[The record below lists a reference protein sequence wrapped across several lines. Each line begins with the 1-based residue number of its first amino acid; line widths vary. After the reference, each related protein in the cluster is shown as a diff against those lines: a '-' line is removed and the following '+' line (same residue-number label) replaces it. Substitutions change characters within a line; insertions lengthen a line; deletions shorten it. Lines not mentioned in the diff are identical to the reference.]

1 MSKLF
6 NRLNLALAMALL
18 VATFFGFVLIP
29 AGDNLPAHWNISGA
43 IDQFGPRSR
52 VLIMLPLAAA
62 VVAALLVGI
71 EISFRRMQLGDVRRQ
86 FALVL
91 SVCLALFAAKQAST
105 VLIGLG
111 HPIDV
116 PRIVAI
122 LQGLGLIAIGNMLPK
137 QGAGSHT
144 AIGRRNEGRRQY
156 RVSKLMGI
164 LFIVAGVALFVV
176 AMTAA
181 SPKWLFALNLGG
193 VVVAATSGLLY
204 ACLLAKLG
212 PTQR

>member
-6 NRLNLALAMALL
+6 NRLNIVLALALL

-52 VLIMLPLAAA
+52 VLIVLPLAAA
-62 VVAALLVGI
+62 VVATLLVGI
-71 EISFRRMQLGDVRRQ
+71 EISLRRMQLGDVSRQ

-111 HPIDV
+111 HSIDV

-122 LQGLGLIAIGNMLPK
+122 LQGLGLIAVGNMLPK
-137 QGAGSHT
+137 QGTGSHAAT
-144 AIGRRNEGRRQY
+144 RKRNEARHQY
-156 RVSKLMGI
+156 RVSKVMGI
-164 LFIVAGVALFVV
+164 LFMVAGAALFVA

-193 VVVAATSGLLY
+193 VVVAATSGVLY
-204 ACLLAKLG
+204 ACLLSKLD
-212 PTQR
+212 QA

>member
-6 NRLNLALAMALL
+6 NNLNLALALL

-43 IDQFGPRSR
+43 IDLFGPRSP
-52 VLIMLPLAAA
+52 VLIVLPLSAA

-71 EISFRRMQLGDVRRQ
+71 EISIRRMQLGDVSRQ

-116 PRIVAI
+116 PQIVAI

-137 QGAGSHT
+137 QGRGSHA
-144 AIGRRNEGRRQY
+144 AIGKRNEAWHQY
-156 RVSKLMGI
+156 RVSKLIGH
-164 LFIVAGVALFVV
+164 LE
-176 AMTAA
+176 
-181 SPKWLFALNLGG
+181 K
-193 VVVAATSGLLY
+193 
-204 ACLLAKLG
+204 
-212 PTQR
+212 

>member
-6 NRLNLALAMALL
+6 NRLNIVLALALL
-18 VATFFGFVLIP
+18 FATFFGFVLIP
-29 AGDNLPAHWNISGA
+29 DGDNLPAHWNISGA
-43 IDQFGPRSR
+43 IDQYGPRSR
-52 VLIMLPLAAA
+52 VLIVLPLSGA
-62 VVAALLVGI
+62 VVAALLLGI
-71 EISFRRMQLGDVRRQ
+71 EIGFRRMKRGDVSRQ
-86 FALVL
+86 FALAL
-91 SVCLALFAAKQAST
+91 SVILALFAAKQAST

-137 QGAGSHT
+137 QGAGSQT

>member
-6 NRLNLALAMALL
+6 NRLNLALALALL

-52 VLIMLPLAAA
+52 VLIVLPLAAA
-62 VVAALLVGI
+62 VVAALLAGI

-137 QGAGSHT
+137 QGAGS
-144 AIGRRNEGRRQY
+144 IGKRNEARHQY

-164 LFIVAGVALFVV
+164 LFIVAGGALFV
-176 AMTAA
+176 AGMTAA
-181 SPKWLFALNLGG
+181 
-193 VVVAATSGLLY
+193 
-204 ACLLAKLG
+204 
-212 PTQR
+212 

>member
-6 NRLNLALAMALL
+6 NRLNIVLALALL

-29 AGDNLPAHWNISGA
+29 EGDNLPAHWNISGA
-43 IDQFGPRSR
+43 IDQYGPRSR
-52 VLIMLPLAAA
+52 VLIMLPLSAA

-71 EISFRRMQLGDVRRQ
+71 EISFRRMKLSDVSRQ

-91 SVCLALFAAKQAST
+91 SVVLALFAAKQAST

-111 HPIDV
+111 HSIDV

-122 LQGLGLIAIGNMLPK
+122 SQGLGLIAVGNMLPK
-137 QGAGSHT
+137 QGTGSH
-144 AIGRRNEGRRQY
+144 AAVRKRNEVRHQY
-156 RVSKLMGI
+156 RVSKVMGI
-164 LFIVAGVALFVV
+164 LFMVVGAALFIA

-181 SPKWLFALNLGG
+181 SPKWLFALNIGG
-193 VVVAATSGLLY
+193 VAVAATSGTLY
-204 ACLLAKLG
+204 ALLPSKSNEA
-212 PTQR
+212 